1 MREIL
6 RFLIGFVVFLSFDI
20 GAHANPA
27 CVGKY
32 QLVELTNQC
41 PSVPQVRL
49 NGTQGFADDEFLYAK
64 YDVYQNLLKQQKQKP
79 AVCPD
84 YYTVSQADGVYECD
98 NDYCGNETLVVL
110 NEDHAFKGQ
119 KIGKKRAYV
128 CFSGGFVSKD
138 VWMPYDKNIES
149 CTNEVLN
156 DNSYKETSY
165 GGAKYRYAHNK
176 QLLKH
181 LCKVNVN
188 STSKNSPAKSTK
200 ITVSGTVVDKA
211 TGRCVNAA
219 TVYYSGVTAP
229 IGLDRNCKFS
239 INNIMPGTSLTF
251 SANGFKDVVK
261 AYKQDASGV
270 RIELN
275 KIQGVD
281 DTPQI
286 GQTCTAENAKKAV
299 WQKIGKE
306 IKCVAKECNQDRYL
320 VVNSKGE
327 SQGYC
332 IANTCKAPKTL
343 NIIDGTKTDKR
354 CVDPA
359 ASEIAE
365 ETIEEEA
372 EEELSAVPVRPD
384 LQINQ
389 PCAQGFLTILNAKT
403 GKYAKHA
410 GSDDVYCDITECN
423 ENFVKASRNQGETYN
438 VGDAT
443 LELQYEIC
451 ECPSETHTI
460 NNEGK
465 CVANTNGVPAT
476 DGTPSEDNVSITVA
490 GTIEFEGKDNTCP
503 ENVDISV
510 PEGATKTQNGCDFTV
525 GLQTAGGIT
534 FSAEGYESVSKS
546 YSESVNN
553 ETIVLNKSATDVT
566 DDEGNEDVV
575 SPEVPVE
582 GDEQEEVD
590 EEDKIQELRDK
601 SKAAHERENSMAN
614 KMLGAAGIGA
624 TGIGGMMLM
633 QGLSEQSSD
642 ADAEEQMRA
651 YLSTFMC
658 KYGDNS
664 VRGGESDIEL
674 PGANAL
680 LPLYSE
686 YVTLANEVK
695 AMKAELDIKAGIE
708 SEAILD
714 SATSGLYD
722 DINTGKTS
730 GAFASLARAL
740 QNPEGEDAK
749 KWTQQTEKTSKNIK
763 TGAITAGAGVAVGLV
778 GDIVISAIDKKKA
791 EKKDNKS
798 DKDNQTAIKNFKKKL
813 KDAGIQGVNDLDF
826 SNLDISDMNSVLDKL
841 DFNSV
846 SNKIGNKNITTLLQT
861 DNSNNFINSLLGLF
875 GAK

>member
-1 MREIL
+1 
-6 RFLIGFVVFLSFDI
+6 
-20 GAHANPA
+20 
-27 CVGKY
+27 
-32 QLVELTNQC
+32 
-41 PSVPQVRL
+41 
-49 NGTQGFADDEFLYAK
+49 
-64 YDVYQNLLKQQKQKP
+64 
-79 AVCPD
+79 
-84 YYTVSQADGVYECD
+84 
-98 NDYCGNETLVVL
+98 
-110 NEDHAFKGQ
+110 
-119 KIGKKRAYV
+119 
-128 CFSGGFVSKD
+128 
-138 VWMPYDKNIES
+138 MPYDKNIES

-286 GQTCTAENAKKAV
+286 GQACTTPNAKRAV
-299 WQKIGKE
+299 WQKVDKE
-306 IKCVAKECNQDRYL
+306 IKCVAKECNPNRYL

-332 IANTCKAPKTL
+332 IANTCRAPEVL
-343 NIIDGTKTDKR
+343 NIIDGNKTDGN
-354 CVDPA
+354 CINPEPDDVD
-359 ASEIAE
+359 E
-365 ETIEEEA
+365 EDLPTSIQ
-372 EEELSAVPVRPD
+372 RPGSQVTPGDVCDRD
-384 LQINQ
+384 L
-389 PCAQGFLTILNAKT
+389 LDELNANS
-403 GKYAKHA
+403 
-410 GSDDVYCDITECN
+410 GSYVKNDDGTFWCNIDECKPDY
-423 ENFVKASRNQGETYN
+423 VKQEQDAFAYQGEDGSMLVQTETCVFCN
-438 VGDAT
+438 
-443 LELQYEIC
+443 
-451 ECPSETHTI
+451 PETHTI
-460 NNEGK
+460 NENNE
-465 CVANTNGVPAT
+465 CVEKAIDTPAT
-476 DGTPSEDNVSITVA
+476 NVEDGDNIVIKGKISGDDNKDCLDNADIAYPSDADVEQE
-490 GTIEFEGKDNTCP
+490 GCEFQI
-503 ENVDISV
+503 V
-510 PEGATKTQNGCDFTV
+510 
-525 GLQTAGGIT
+525 LQKSGDLT
-534 FSAEGYESVSKS
+534 FSAEGYESLTEN
-546 YSESVNN
+546 YTESV
-553 ETIVLNKSATDVT
+553 TDKLIVLNKSATDVT

-575 SPEVPVE
+575 SPELPVE

-590 EEDKIQELRDK
+590 EDDKIQKLRDK

-664 VRGGESDIEL
+664 ARGGESDIEL

-749 KWTQQTEKTSKNIK
+749 KWAQQTEKTSKNIK

-798 DKDNQTAIKNFKKKL
+798 DKDNQSAIKNFKKKL

-846 SNKIGNKNITTLLQT
+846 SNKIGNQNITELLQT